1 MAVKAAEFV
10 IVDLEENG
18 KSEIVFNIQ
27 IDVRI
32 RGFQMKKR
40 ICARAVTVM
49 SFLFSIFCFTACGS
63 QELSFGEE
71 RFYGVKTA
79 EELSFANEREYP
91 VQIAVGETRVW
102 TLTAGS
108 KGSVYERE
116 LETETPR
123 SMGSRLED
131 EEFVMGIS
139 AVGDQPYACVS
150 CGETVQVRKLSGD
163 GQWETVLSIPWEEAP
178 EQLQPTVFLVDRQ
191 ENAYVAAGNEIWRY
205 STGEGHRTV
214 YQLKESV
221 TILQEKKSGVVEAV
235 AKSSGEIALYALGED
250 GKAKKKWTLKL
261 STGNLAPIQTDDAD
275 TLTLAVDNRI
285 LFLDNNTGKITAY
298 FDCISAGVSTD
309 LLGGLCL
316 VSKGVLYLEE
326 KTADQGGR
334 WLKLA
339 QQGDVQ
345 GDRTLLVYGTV
356 DLSEAMKERIVSFN
370 RTNPDYYIAVEE
382 YGSEDP
388 WAGKVRLQAAVTS
401 GHGPDIL
408 DLYGAENYISYAEKG
423 YLEDLEPYLSKEDFS
438 DDILWQVQDLYRVD
452 GKLCMLVPHFSM
464 QGLAIHPEYT
474 GNVDNWNLDSFLQLV
489 ERNRGEKYIVAG
501 STARAI
507 LYMLFEGLQEE
518 LVDMEGEEAHFDTP
532 EFVRLLEFC
541 KENGK
546 TGFMADGVSY
556 GHEEVVDMVLLS
568 SLYLNSPMSCMELY
582 AYYGKNALPYGYPV
596 GGGQVFLVENNLDAC
611 GISASSANKEGAW
624 EFLLTLFEE
633 NYQVEMSGGINVSW
647 GIRESC
653 WYRMWEPYMA
663 VDTLGF
669 SGRTVDPPRAE
680 DVEMF
685 AKALLQGNLTANLTP
700 YDITELVLEEAEAYF
715 AGDRSVTET
724 ARIIQNRAQL
734 MLEE

>member
-1 MAVKAAEFV
+1 
-10 IVDLEENG
+10 
-18 KSEIVFNIQ
+18 
-27 IDVRI
+27 
-32 RGFQMKKR
+32 MKKR
-40 ICARAVTVM
+40 TCARAMAVM
-49 SFLFSIFCFTACGS
+49 SFLLSLFCCTACGS
-63 QELSFGEE
+63 QELTFGEE

-108 KGSVYERE
+108 RGSVFERE
-116 LETETPR
+116 FETETLR
-123 SMGSRLED
+123 SLGGRQED

-178 EQLQPTVFLVDRQ
+178 EQIQPTIFFVDGQ
-191 ENAYVAAGNEIWRY
+191 ENTYMAAGDEVWRY
-205 STGEGHRTV
+205 STGEGKRTV
-214 YQLKESV
+214 YQLKEPV
-221 TILQEKKSGVVEAV
+221 MFLQEKRPGEVEAV
-235 AKSSGEIALYALGED
+235 AKSGGEITLYNLGDE
-250 GKAKKKWTLKL
+250 GKTKKKWTLKL
-261 STGNLAPIQTDDAD
+261 STSHLAPIQTDDAD

-285 LFLDNNTGKITAY
+285 LFLDNKSGKITAY

-316 VSKGVLYLEE
+316 VSKGILYLEE

-370 RTNPDYYIAVEE
+370 RTNLDYYIAVEE

-401 GHGPDIL
+401 GNGPDIL

-423 YLEDLEPYLSKEDFS
+423 YLEDLEPYLLKEDFS

-464 QGLAIHPEYT
+464 RGLAIHPEYA
-474 GNVDNWNLDSFLQLV
+474 GDVENWNLDSFIKLV
-489 ERNRGEKYIVAG
+489 GRNSGEKYIVAG
-501 STARAI
+501 STARSI
-507 LYMLFEGLQEE
+507 LYMLLEGLQGE
-518 LVDMEGEEAHFDTP
+518 LVDMEGKEAHFDVP
-532 EFVRLLEFC
+532 EFIGLLELC
-541 KENGK
+541 KENGR
-546 TGFMADGVSY
+546 TSFMADGVSY
-556 GHEEVVDMVLLS
+556 SPEEVVDKVLLS
-568 SLYLNSPMSCMELY
+568 SQYLNAPMSCMELY
-582 AYYGKNALPYGYPV
+582 AYYGENALPYGYPIRN
-596 GGGQVFLVENNLDAC
+596 GQVFLVENNQDAC
-611 GISASSANKEGAW
+611 GISFSSGNKEGAW
-624 EFLLTLFEE
+624 EFLRTLFEE
-633 NYQVEMSGGINVSW
+633 DYQVEMSGGINVSW

-653 WYRMWEPYMA
+653 WYRMWEPYMS
-663 VDTLGF
+663 VDGLGF
-669 SGRTVDPPRAE
+669 NGRTVDPPTEE
-680 DVEMF
+680 DMERF
-685 AKALLQGNLTANLTP
+685 AKVLLQGNLTVKLIP
-700 YDITELVLEEAEAYF
+700 YDITDLVLEETEAYF
-715 AGDRSVTET
+715 SGDRSAAET
-724 ARIIQNRAQL
+724 ATIIQNRVQL